1 MSAIK
6 NISLYIPHIFAN
18 FSKEYVAKVFENNEI
33 GQVKNIDF
41 VSKIGHDGKPFSA
54 AYIHFD
60 HWINNIIAQ
69 NFQDRVL
76 DQNKEARLM
85 YEDPWYWI
93 VLENKAR
100 KVISGDRKPRIDLG
114 NFPAISTSQ
123 VTPVK
128 EKKENCPNAPVKAK
142 SYSQATSVN
151 LKLDSDF
158 LDVMDAFEKE
168 FDETDYE
175 MEEILGEM
183 EVIEAAMEEEE
194 ENLYLVSIDSRY
206 VETLEFENM
215 DLRSQLMYYKNA
227 LCVEQIKTQ
236 TLAEAIGKFKK
247 E

>member
-1 MSAIK
+1 MSTIK

-18 FSKEYVAKVFENNEI
+18 FSKEYVANVFEDQSI
-33 GQVKNIDF
+33 GKVKNIDF
-41 VSKIGHDGKPFSA
+41 ISKLGQDGKPFSA

-60 HWINNIIAQ
+60 NWYENTGSL
-69 NFQDRVL
+69 NFQQKVINP
-76 DQNKEARLM
+76 NKEAHLM

-100 KVISGDRKPRIDLG
+100 KVVSGDRKPRIDLG

-128 EKKENCPNAPVKAK
+128 EKEQKNCPNAPVKAK
-142 SYSQATSVN
+142 SYSQAVDKS
-151 LKLDSDF
+151 LQASFEAAMDKIDS
-158 LDVMDAFEKE
+158 
-168 FDETDYE
+168 E
-175 MEEILGEM
+175 MEEVLDEM
-183 EVIEAAMEEEE
+183 DAIEDVMEEEDQ
-194 ENLYLVSIDSRY
+194 YLVSIDSRY

-215 DLRSQLMYYKNA
+215 DLQSQLMYYKNA

-236 TLAEAIGKFKK
+236 TLAEAFGKFKK

>member
-1 MSAIK
+1 MSTIK

-18 FSKEYVAKVFENNEI
+18 FSKEYVANVFEDQNI
-33 GQVKNIDF
+33 GKIKNIDF
-41 VSKIGHDGKPFSA
+41 VSKFGQDGKPFSA

-60 HWINNIIAQ
+60 NWYENTGSL
-69 NFQDRVL
+69 NFQQKVINP
-76 DQNKEARLM
+76 NKEARLM

-100 KVISGDRKPRIDLG
+100 KVVSGDRKPRIDLG

-128 EKKENCPNAPVKAK
+128 EKKDNCPNAPVKAK
-142 SYSQATSVN
+142 SYSQAVDVKS
-151 LKLDSDF
+151 LQASFEAAMDKIDS
-158 LDVMDAFEKE
+158 
-168 FDETDYE
+168 E
-175 MEEILGEM
+175 MEEVLDEM
-183 EVIEAAMEEEE
+183 DAIEDVMEEEDQ
-194 ENLYLVSIDSRY
+194 YLVSIDSRY
-206 VETLEFENM
+206 VDTLEFENM

-236 TLAEAIGKFKK
+236 TLAEAFGKFKK

>member
-1 MSAIK
+1 MSTIN

-60 HWINNIIAQ
+60 HWFKNTAAA
-69 NFQDRVL
+69 NFQERVL
-76 DQNKEARLM
+76 DAEKEARLM

-100 KVISGDRKPRIDLG
+100 KVVSGDRKPRIDLG

-123 VTPVK
+123 ITPVK
-128 EKKENCPNAPVKAK
+128 EKKDNCPNAPVKAK
-142 SYSQATSVN
+142 SYSQAVDIKSVN
-151 LKLDSDF
+151 LSFDSDF
-158 LDVMDAFEKE
+158 QDVIDAFEAE
-168 FDETDYE
+168 AEIDE
-175 MEEILGEM
+175 
-183 EVIEAAMEEEE
+183 IEAAMEEDDQ
-194 ENLYLVSIDSRY
+194 YLVSVDSRY
-206 VETLEFENM
+206 IESIEAENM
-215 DLRSQLMYYKNA
+215 DLRAQIAYIHNA
-227 LCVEQIKTQ
+227 LYVEQIKTQ
-236 TLAEAIGKFKK
+236 ALAEAIGKTKK